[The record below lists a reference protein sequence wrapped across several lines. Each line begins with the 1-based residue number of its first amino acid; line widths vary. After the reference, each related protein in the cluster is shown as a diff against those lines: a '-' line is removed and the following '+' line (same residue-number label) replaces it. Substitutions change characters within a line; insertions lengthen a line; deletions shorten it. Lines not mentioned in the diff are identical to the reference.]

1 MTVYIVKYYCNH
13 ENYTTLVRASGKMD
27 AKRKVR
33 KMTEYKALIEDVY
46 RLKILEDKK

>member
-13 ENYTTLVRASGKMD
+13 ENYTALIRASGKMD

-46 RLKILEDKK
+46 KFKILEDKK